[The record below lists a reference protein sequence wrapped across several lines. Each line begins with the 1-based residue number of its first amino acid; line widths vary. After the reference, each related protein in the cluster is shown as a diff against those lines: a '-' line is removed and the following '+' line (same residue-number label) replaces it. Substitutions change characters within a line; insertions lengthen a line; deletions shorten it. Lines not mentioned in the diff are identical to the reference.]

1 MTRFEMIIDFYNN
14 IKDMNDDE
22 SLELILQAEDK
33 EEQDFITMLGDFLL
47 QKRQQEAIE
56 QKRF

>member
-33 EEQDFITMLGDFLL
+33 DEQDFITMLGDFLL

>member
-1 MTRFEMIIDFYNN
+1 MTRYEMIIDFYNS

-22 SLELILQAEDK
+22 SLELILKAEDK
-33 EEQDFITMLGDFLL
+33 DEQDFITMLGDFLL

>member
-22 SLELILQAEDK
+22 SLELILQGTPR
-33 EEQDFITMLGDFLL
+33 FT
-47 QKRQQEAIE
+47 IE
-56 QKRF
+56 VVE